1 MLSLQIE
8 LSLKYKSSLKS
19 KKNSLGM
26 KTFAGAGCSRAVW
39 PRKLRKPGLQVK
51 SKAFLDF
58 EHHVKLK
65 TIDPGKKY
73 QTQQPICK
81 AKWPMD

>member
-8 LSLKYKSSLKS
+8 LFLKYKNLWNQKF
-19 KKNSLGM
+19 SLGM

-51 SKAFLDF
+51 SKAFLEF
-58 EHHVKLK
+58 EYHVKLK
-65 TIDPGKKY
+65 TID
-73 QTQQPICK
+73 QENVSDTTTNL
-81 AKWPMD
+81 